1 VSELVV
7 GMVLGLLI
15 GALGAIAVSR
25 IRSPRVPLSRDEPAS
40 KLPARTAEE
49 VDRLTRTLNEINEGV
64 LFFGETTT
72 LAFANSAA
80 RQALQDAGTSVGP
93 VISNSELMS
102 VVRQAQI
109 SGVEQNAAVTFW
121 PGRQTMSVRAV
132 PNADGEV
139 IAVLR
144 DIAEEE
150 RLTLV
155 RRQFVVSASHEM
167 KTPVTAIQALAEA
180 GQQALEA
187 SDEQAVGR
195 FMSKLVDES
204 SRLSRLVQD
213 LLDLSRVEDPTHI
226 ARDPADLGAVVTEI
240 VDEYRPAAEAKSVQ
254 LKGSVGEDLIV
265 RGDLSQLRL
274 LVKNLVDNALRYTP
288 ADGSVVV
295 DVLRVDDEA
304 VLRVTD
310 TGAGIPLSAQSRV
323 FERFFRVDEAR
334 DRARGGTGLGL
345 SIVKHVV
352 DLHGGRVNL
361 DSELGEGSTFTV
373 SLPIGGEGDG

>member
-1 VSELVV
+1 VTE
-7 GMVLGLLI
+7 LLI
-15 GALGAIAVSR
+15 GIALGILLAGLAAIAASR
-25 IRSPRVPLSRDEPAS
+25 IRSSRVVVPRDEPTS
-40 KLPARTAEE
+40 TMPARSAEE
-49 VDRLTRTLNEINEGV
+49 LDRMTRMLNEMEEGV
-64 LFFGETTT
+64 LFFGETST

-80 RQALQDAGTSVGP
+80 RRALQDAGTSVGP
-93 VISNSELMS
+93 VVRNTELMS
-102 VVRQAQI
+102 LVRRAQS
-109 SGVEQNAAVTFW
+109 SGVEQDAAVTFW
-121 PGRQTMSVRAV
+121 PGRQTMNVRVV

-167 KTPVTAIQALAEA
+167 KTPVTAMQALAEA
-180 GQQALEA
+180 GQQALDT
-187 SDEQAVGR
+187 SDLEAVGR

-204 SRLSRLVQD
+204 TRLSRLVQD

-226 ARDPADLGAVVTEI
+226 ARDPADLGAAVTEV
-240 VDEYRPAAEAKSVQ
+240 VDEYRAAAEAKSVQ
-254 LKGSVGEDLIV
+254 LKASVGDDLIV
-265 RGDLSQLRL
+265 HGDQSQLRL
-274 LVKNLVDNALRYTP
+274 LVKNLVDNALRYTS
-288 ADGSVVV
+288 ADGSILVEVFRQ
-295 DVLRVDDEA
+295 DTEA
-304 VLRVTD
+304 VLRVAD

-334 DRARGGTGLGL
+334 DRAHGGTGLGL

-352 DLHGGRVNL
+352 DLHGGRVSL

>member
-1 VSELVV
+1 VTE
-7 GMVLGLLI
+7 LLI
-15 GALGAIAVSR
+15 GIALGILLAGLAAIAASR
-25 IRSPRVPLSRDEPAS
+25 IRSSRVVVPRDEPTS
-40 KLPARTAEE
+40 TMPARSAEE
-49 VDRLTRTLNEINEGV
+49 LDRMTRMLNEMEEGV
-64 LFFGETTT
+64 LFFGETST

-80 RQALQDAGTSVGP
+80 RRALQDAGTSVGP
-93 VISNSELMS
+93 VVRNTELMS
-102 VVRQAQI
+102 LVRRAQS
-109 SGVEQNAAVTFW
+109 SGVEQDAAVTFW
-121 PGRQTMSVRAV
+121 PGRQTMNVRVV

-167 KTPVTAIQALAEA
+167 KTPVTAMQALAEA
-180 GQQALEA
+180 GQQALDT
-187 SDEQAVGR
+187 SDLEAVGR

-204 SRLSRLVQD
+204 TRLSRLVQD

-226 ARDPADLGAVVTEI
+226 ARDPADLGAAVTEV
-240 VDEYRPAAEAKSVQ
+240 VDEYRAAAEAKSVQ
-254 LKGSVGEDLIV
+254 LKASVGDDLIV
-265 RGDLSQLRL
+265 HGDQSQLRL
-274 LVKNLVDNALRYTP
+274 LVKNLVDNALRYTS
-288 ADGSVVV
+288 ADGSILVEVFRQ
-295 DVLRVDDEA
+295 DAEA
-304 VLRVTD
+304 VLRVAD

-334 DRARGGTGLGL
+334 DRAHGGTGLGL

-352 DLHGGRVNL
+352 DLHGGRVSL

>member
-1 VSELVV
+1 VTE
-7 GMVLGLLI
+7 LLI
-15 GALGAIAVSR
+15 GIALGILLAGLAAIAASR
-25 IRSPRVPLSRDEPAS
+25 IRSSRVVVPRDEPTS
-40 KLPARTAEE
+40 TMPARSAEE
-49 VDRLTRTLNEINEGV
+49 LDRMTRMLNEMEEGV
-64 LFFGETTT
+64 LFFGETST

-80 RQALQDAGTSVGP
+80 RRALQDAGTSVGP
-93 VISNSELMS
+93 VVRNTELMS
-102 VVRQAQI
+102 LVRRAQS
-109 SGVEQNAAVTFW
+109 SGVEQDAAVTFW
-121 PGRQTMSVRAV
+121 PGRQTMNVRVV

-155 RRQFVVSASHEM
+155 RKQFVVSASHEM
-167 KTPVTAIQALAEA
+167 KTPVTAMQALAEA
-180 GQQALEA
+180 GQQALDT
-187 SDEQAVGR
+187 SDLEAVGR

-204 SRLSRLVQD
+204 TRLSRLVQD

-226 ARDPADLGAVVTEI
+226 ARDPADLGAAVTEV
-240 VDEYRPAAEAKSVQ
+240 VDEYRAAAEAKSVQ
-254 LKGSVGEDLIV
+254 LKASVGDDLIV
-265 RGDLSQLRL
+265 HGDQSQLRL
-274 LVKNLVDNALRYTP
+274 LVKNLVDNALRYTS
-288 ADGSVVV
+288 ADGSILVEVFRQ
-295 DVLRVDDEA
+295 DAEA
-304 VLRVTD
+304 VLRVAD

-334 DRARGGTGLGL
+334 DRAHGGTGLGL

-352 DLHGGRVNL
+352 DLHGGRVSL

>member
-1 VSELVV
+1 
-7 GMVLGLLI
+7 M
-15 GALGAIAVSR
+15 
-25 IRSPRVPLSRDEPAS
+25 
-40 KLPARTAEE
+40 
-49 VDRLTRTLNEINEGV
+49 TRMLNEMEEGV
-64 LFFGETTT
+64 LFFGETST

-80 RQALQDAGTSVGP
+80 RRALQDAGTSVGP
-93 VISNSELMS
+93 VVRNTELMS
-102 VVRQAQI
+102 LVRRAQS
-109 SGVEQNAAVTFW
+109 SGVEQDAAVTFW
-121 PGRQTMSVRAV
+121 PGRQTMNVRVV

-155 RRQFVVSASHEM
+155 RKQFVVSASHEM
-167 KTPVTAIQALAEA
+167 KTPVTAMQALAEA
-180 GQQALEA
+180 GQQALDT
-187 SDEQAVGR
+187 SDLEAVGR

-204 SRLSRLVQD
+204 TRLSRLVQD

-226 ARDPADLGAVVTEI
+226 ARDPADLGAAVTEV
-240 VDEYRPAAEAKSVQ
+240 VDEYRAAAEAKSVQ
-254 LKGSVGEDLIV
+254 LKASVGDDLIV
-265 RGDLSQLRL
+265 HGDQSQLRL
-274 LVKNLVDNALRYTP
+274 LVKNLVDNALRYTS
-288 ADGSVVV
+288 ADGSILVEVFRQ
-295 DVLRVDDEA
+295 DTEA
-304 VLRVTD
+304 VLRVAD

-334 DRARGGTGLGL
+334 DRAHGGTGLGL

-352 DLHGGRVNL
+352 DLHGGRVSL

>member
-1 VSELVV
+1 VTE
-7 GMVLGLLI
+7 LLI
-15 GALGAIAVSR
+15 GIALGILLAGLAAIAASR
-25 IRSPRVPLSRDEPAS
+25 IRSSRVVVPRDEPTS
-40 KLPARTAEE
+40 TMPARSAEE
-49 VDRLTRTLNEINEGV
+49 LDRMTRMLNEMEEGV
-64 LFFGETTT
+64 LFFGETST

-80 RQALQDAGTSVGP
+80 RRALQDAGTSVGP
-93 VISNSELMS
+93 VVRNTELMS
-102 VVRQAQI
+102 LVRRAQS
-109 SGVEQNAAVTFW
+109 SGVEQDAAVTFW
-121 PGRQTMSVRAV
+121 PGRQTMNVRVV

-155 RRQFVVSASHEM
+155 RKQFVVSASHEM
-167 KTPVTAIQALAEA
+167 KTPVTAMQALAEA
-180 GQQALEA
+180 GQQALDT
-187 SDEQAVGR
+187 SDLEAVGR

-204 SRLSRLVQD
+204 TRLSRLVQD

-226 ARDPADLGAVVTEI
+226 ARDPADLGAAVTEV
-240 VDEYRPAAEAKSVQ
+240 VDEYRAAAEAKSVQ
-254 LKGSVGEDLIV
+254 LKASVGDDLIV
-265 RGDLSQLRL
+265 HGDQSQLRL
-274 LVKNLVDNALRYTP
+274 LVKNLVDNALRYTS
-288 ADGSVVV
+288 ADGSILVEVFRQ
-295 DVLRVDDEA
+295 DTEA
-304 VLRVTD
+304 VLRVAD

-334 DRARGGTGLGL
+334 DRAHGGTGLGL

-352 DLHGGRVNL
+352 DLHGGRVSL